1 MLPVN
6 DVLMVKYLIMT
17 DSIRTLET
25 LEIVGGALCLDFV
38 NTINSRRNPEHD
50 YLIHYSDLVEWANK
64 VGILSAAQSNQLQ
77 KRAKQNVED
86 AESALQTAR
95 TLRELL
101 YRLFSNAAKG
111 SEPNQKDMETFV
123 SSYGESISHGQ
134 FLKTDNYYTTTWKVD
149 EVFDAMLWPIVH
161 SAGELLLSSELRQVK
176 ECPGCGWLFLDTSK
190 NQSRRWCSMN
200 TCGARDKMR
209 RYHKRQRAK

>member
-1 MLPVN
+1 MA
-6 DVLMVKYLIMT
+6 DF
-17 DSIRTLET
+17 IRTLET

-38 NTINSRRNPEHD
+38 NTINSRVNPEHD
-50 YLIHYSDLVEWANK
+50 YLIQYSDLVGWTKK
-64 VGILSAAQSNQLQ
+64 VGILPPAQGDQLQ
-77 KRAKQNVED
+77 KRAKQKIED
-86 AESALQTAR
+86 AKKTFEAAQ

-101 YRLFSNAAKG
+101 YRLFSNVAKG
-111 SEPNQKDMETFV
+111 SEPNKKDMETFITA
-123 SSYGESISHGQ
+123 YGEAISHGQ
-134 FLKTDNYYTTTWKVD
+134 LLKKEDHYVPIWKVD
-149 EVFDAMLWPIVH
+149 EAFDAMLWPIIH
-161 SAGELLLSSELRQVK
+161 SAGELLLSNELGQVK

>member
-1 MLPVN
+1 
-6 DVLMVKYLIMT
+6 MT

-38 NTINSRRNPEHD
+38 NTINSRVNPEDD
-50 YLIHYSDLVEWANK
+50 YLIQYSDLVGWTKK
-64 VGILSAAQSNQLQ
+64 VGILSPAQGDQLQ
-77 KRAKQNVED
+77 KRAQQN
-86 AESALQTAR
+86 AEEAENALQAAR

-101 YRLFSNAAKG
+101 YRLFSNATKG
-111 SEPNQKDMETFV
+111 FEPNKKDLETFV
-123 SSYGESISHGQ
+123 SSYGEAISHGQ
-134 FLKTDNYYTTTWKVD
+134 FLKKEDQYTTAWKVD
-149 EVFDAMLWPIVH
+149 ETFDALLWPIVH
-161 SAGELLLSSELRQVK
+161 SAGELLLSSSLGQVK

>member
-1 MLPVN
+1 
-6 DVLMVKYLIMT
+6 MT
-17 DSIRTLET
+17 ELTRTLET
-25 LEIVGGALCLDFV
+25 LELVGGSLSLDFV
-38 NTINSRRNPEHD
+38 NTINSRVNPEHD
-50 YLIHYSDLVEWANK
+50 YLINYFDLIGWANK
-64 VGILSAAQSNQLQ
+64 VGVIPDTQNNQLQ
-77 KRAKQNVED
+77 KRARQN
-86 AESALQTAR
+86 AEEAEEALQKAL

-111 SEPNQKDMETFV
+111 TDPKKEDMVSFV
-123 SSYGESISHGQ
+123 KYYGESITQGQ
-134 FLKTDNYYTTTWKVD
+134 FFKNDNHYITAWRVD
-149 EVFDAMLWPIVH
+149 QAFDALLFPIIH
-161 SAGELLLSSELRQVK
+161 SAGELLQSDDLTHVK

>member
-1 MLPVN
+1 M
-6 DVLMVKYLIMT
+6 MT

-25 LEIVGGALCLDFV
+25 LENVGGALCLDFV
-38 NTINSRRNPEHD
+38 NTINSRLTPEHD
-50 YLIHYSDLVEWANK
+50 YLVDYSDLVGWGNK
-64 VGILSAAQSNQLQ
+64 VGILSPAQTNQLQ
-77 KRAKQNVED
+77 KRAKQNALE
-86 AESALQTAR
+86 AENALQVAR

-111 SEPNQKDMETFV
+111 SEPNKKDIETLV
-123 SSYGESISHGQ
+123 SSYAEAILHGQ
-134 FLKTDNYYTTTWKVD
+134 FLKTDNYYITTWKVD
-149 EVFDAMLWPIVH
+149 EVFDAVLWPIAH
-161 SAGELLLSSELRQVK
+161 SAGGLLLSSELRQVK

>member
-1 MLPVN
+1 MADFV
-6 DVLMVKYLIMT
+6 
-17 DSIRTLET
+17 RTLET
-25 LEIVGGALCLDFV
+25 LELVGGAPCLDFA
-38 NTINSRRNPEHD
+38 NTVNSRQTPEHD
-50 YLIHYSDLVEWANK
+50 YLMQYPDLIGWANK
-64 VGILSAAQSNQLQ
+64 LGILSSTQTSKLQ
-77 KRAKQNVED
+77 KRAKQNGGD
-86 AESALQTAR
+86 AESALDAAR

-111 SEPNQKDMETFV
+111 SEPDKKDMETFV
-123 SSYGESISHGQ
+123 AVYGKSISHAQ
-134 FLKTDNYYTTTWKVD
+134 LTKDDNHYIAKWNVVET
-149 EVFDAMLWPIVH
+149 FDTVLWPIIH
-161 SAGELLLSSELRQVK
+161 SAGELLLSDELGQVK